1 MYATYS
7 STYGWQVIKID
18 GRHATLIAGA
28 IDREHAIRIAELLER
43 HGLIDTPLSAVDA

>member
-28 IDREHAIRIAELLER
+28 MTLTGAL
-43 HGLIDTPLSAVDA
+43 VDA